1 MNTMMSQTQSRQRL
15 IDQAWD
21 QMRRNPAWLT
31 TMETIFSMTDDEV
44 QRVEELE
51 DRYARQI
58 KETRSWVKTLN
69 REYEWGILGL
79 DDDQKILAL
88 SKVLSA
94 IAQEYEE
101 AKMRDRPSV
110 ERLLILSFNDYQEKS
125 KALRSLL
132 NARAFRDGKMMPG
145 SLTDSEIV
153 AAREGDMASL
163 VGSPVGS
170 MIACIY
176 HDDKTP
182 SMKVNRDYLFC
193 FSCNKSAD
201 IIDFVMRKEGL
212 NFVEAVKYLNKTENV
227 NGK

>member
-1 MNTMMSQTQSRQRL
+1 
-15 IDQAWD
+15 
-21 QMRRNPAWLT
+21 
-31 TMETIFSMTDDEV
+31 MTDDEV
-44 QRVEELE
+44 QHVEELE

-58 KETRSWVKTLN
+58 KETRSWVRALN

>member
-1 MNTMMSQTQSRQRL
+1 
-15 IDQAWD
+15 
-21 QMRRNPAWLT
+21 
-31 TMETIFSMTDDEV
+31 MTDDEV

-132 NARAFRDGKMMPG
+132 NARAFREGKMMPG

>member
-1 MNTMMSQTQSRQRL
+1 
-15 IDQAWD
+15 
-21 QMRRNPAWLT
+21 
-31 TMETIFSMTDDEV
+31 MTDDEV
-44 QRVEELE
+44 QHVEELE

-58 KETRSWVKTLN
+58 KETRSWVRALN

-132 NARAFRDGKMMPG
+132 NARAFREGKMMPG